1 MPQYFD
7 NVEGLKHEDIT
18 IQFSLL
24 GENYSLK
31 SDLGVFSKR
40 SLDDGTKLL
49 LETIGNMD
57 LGKDILDVGCGVG
70 PIGLILAHLDSTRRV
85 TMCDV
90 NTRALDLA
98 RRNSSL
104 VGVEQQV
111 EIVTS
116 DVYRN
121 INSTY
126 DSIVSNPPIRAGKS
140 VTYRIYDEA
149 LDHLNDGGKL
159 IIVIRKQQG
168 APSVYAHLS
177 SLFSKVEIVESHKG
191 YKVIIAYK

>member
-1 MPQYFD
+1 MSHYFTNNED
-7 NVEGLKHEDIT
+7 LAHENIAIKFT
-18 IQFSLL
+18 LL
-24 GENYSLK
+24 GEEYTLK

-40 SLDDGTKLL
+40 SLDDGTRLL
-49 LETIGNMD
+49 LETIAKTD
-57 LGKDILDVGCGVG
+57 LGKNILDVGCGVG
-70 PIGLILAHLDSTRRV
+70 PIGLILAHLDSERHV

-90 NTRALDLA
+90 NLRALELA
-98 RRNSSL
+98 KTNAKNLGLESR
-104 VGVEQQV
+104 V
-111 EIVTS
+111 EIVSS

-126 DSIVSNPPIRAGKS
+126 DTIVSNPPIRAGKA

-149 LDHLNDGGKL
+149 QSHLNDGGKL

-168 APSVYAHLS
+168 APSVYTHLS
-177 SLFSKVEIVESHKG
+177 SLFSKVEYLESHKG

>member
-49 LETIGNMD
+49 LETIGNMP
-57 LGKDILDVGCGVG
+57 LGERILDVGCGVG
-70 PIGLILAHLDSTRRV
+70 PIGLILAHLDSNRRV

-90 NTRALDLA
+90 NIRALELA
-98 RRNSSL
+98 RRNSYL
-104 VGVEQQV
+104 LGVEPQV

-116 DVYRN
+116 DVYRS
-121 INSTY
+121 INSTF

-149 LDHLNDGGKL
+149 LEHLNDGGKL

-177 SLFSKVEIVESHKG
+177 TLFKKVEIVESHKG